1 MNVQNKIA
9 DLSFEEIENVDGGIL
24 PFIMIGMAAVGLF
37 AGGIALGIAVG
48 NEIQD

>member
-9 DLSFEEIENVDGGIL
+9 DLSIEEIENVDGGIL
-24 PFIMIGMAAVGLF
+24 PFIMIGMSAVGLF
-37 AGGIALGIAVG
+37 AGGVGLGIAIG